1 MEGTDNRNSSMPQN
15 ETVETTHI
23 IQKEGSTKSSKK
35 KTWVVILI
43 LILLIA
49 VAVGIFKFLS
59 TRDSKEESKGGA
71 VVITQDK
78 RVSASDVS
86 NQIAAGM
93 IVVKMTG
100 EWTFKDGNSAG
111 DGYVANSQYNSAPL
125 KITVTLKDSE
135 EVILETEPI
144 PVGSCI
150 ENFPLSQDLEKG
162 TYSAVVAHSTV
173 DDNGEVINTVRTEVK
188 INVLN

>member
-1 MEGTDNRNSSMPQN
+1 MEGKDNRNSSTPQD
-15 ETVETTHI
+15 ETVETTHV
-23 IQKEGSTKSSKK
+23 IQEESSSKPSKK
-35 KTWVVILI
+35 KTWALLV
-43 LILLIA
+43 ILLIA
-49 VAVGIFKFLS
+49 IVAGIFRFVS
-59 TRDSKEESKGGA
+59 TRDSEESKGGA

-78 RVSASDVS
+78 RVSASEVS
-86 NQIAAGM
+86 QQIADGM

-125 KITVTLKDSE
+125 KITVTLKDSK

-144 PVGSCI
+144 PVGSCV

-173 DDNGEVINTVRTEVK
+173 DDNGEVTNTVRTEVK